1 MNFDLSNSKDWKPLF
16 PTGMLKTL
24 QVENEEIKTYQDVEL
39 QYSPP
44 IPDNHVRMKEKAVE
58 KYLVEEF

>member
-1 MNFDLSNSKDWKPLF
+1 MTFDLTDKKMWNPLF

-24 QVENEEIKTYQDVEL
+24 QVPNSEIITFQEPKLE
-39 QYSPP
+39 YSLPMR
-44 IPDNHVRMKEKAVE
+44 DAHVRKKEKLVE